1 MFNNFNFV
9 NQLFIIF
16 INGLV
21 LVVTI
26 PLRGYFK
33 ALVAYKLGDLTPKN
47 YGQLT
52 INPMAHMTFL
62 GSIMIVLV
70 GFGWGKPLNVNKN
83 NFRNPKRDNVI
94 YAFSGILV
102 NLIIALF
109 GMIILK
115 LLQQFNNDLLSIF
128 RLILSSLVMINISL
142 AVFNLIPIPN
152 LDGYELLKPYLSYQ
166 TRNKMEFYQ
175 NYIFLGLLLGLA
187 TGILRLPLSFVVNII
202 YSLLDKITS
211 FVDIFSNMM
220 F

>member
-1 MFNNFNFV
+1 MFGNFDIA
-9 NQLFIIF
+9 NQLFMIF
-16 INGLV
+16 INGLA
-21 LVVTI
+21 LVITI

-33 ALVAYKLGDLTPKN
+33 AFMAYKLGDSTPKN

-52 INPMAHMTFL
+52 INPAAHMTLL
-62 GSIMIVLV
+62 GSLMLVLI

-83 NFRNPKRDNVI
+83 NFRNPNRDNVI
-94 YAFSGILV
+94 YSLSGIIG

-115 LLQQFNNDLLSIF
+115 LIPSANIDGLYILK
-128 RLILSSLVMINISL
+128 LIVSNLVMINISL

-166 TRNKMEFYQ
+166 TRNKIEFYQ
-175 NYIFLGLLLGLA
+175 NYIFLGLVLGLA
-187 TGILRLPLSFVVNII
+187 TGILRIPLSFLVNII
-202 YSLLDKITS
+202 YNLLDKITG